1 MNAKHP
7 GAWALGLSLAATLA
21 PATAQQAVYRC
32 GQTYQ
37 QAPCAPGQ
45 GQAVEVDDPRTTE
58 QRQGARAAAAAET
71 RQARALAAERR
82 AREKAI
88 KPQTEPM
95 GIVAPR
101 PDDAAS
107 ATQGHGSS
115 AKRRKKKKSK
125 GEDDHPRYWSPPAAK
140 PK

>member
-1 MNAKHP
+1 MKTKIT
-7 GAWALGLSLAATLA
+7 GASVALGLLLAAA
-21 PATAQQAVYRC
+21 QASAQQAVYRC

-45 GQAVEVDDPRTTE
+45 GQKVEVEDERTAD

-71 RQARALAAERR
+71 RQARELAAERR

-88 KPQTEPM
+88 APQTAPM
-95 GIVAPR
+95 GISAPR

-107 ATQGHGSS
+107 AAERQAAS
-115 AKRRKKKKSK
+115 KRKKKKSK
-125 GEDDHPRYWSPPAAK
+125 GDDDNPRYWSPAAAK
-140 PK
+140 SK